1 MGAGMTV
8 DEVSTSESMRRMIAG
23 FQVSQALYVAAK
35 LGIADLLAKGPQ
47 GVKELAETTET
58 DAPTLYRVLRGLA
71 SLGVFAEDDAGSFG
85 LTPLAECL
93 RSDAPGS
100 QRANAIMRCG
110 PSFWSSWGDLLTTVK
125 TGETAFPRVHGMD
138 RWDYLARH
146 PEESTIFDAA
156 MTSLTA
162 RFSAAI
168 AGEYDFSRFGVL
180 ADVGGGAGR
189 LLATILAANPSM
201 RGILFDQPQVV
212 AGAPAQLTQAG
223 VADRCD
229 IVGGSFFESVPSG
242 ADAYL
247 LKSII
252 ADWDDEQA
260 IAILRI
266 CRAAMSNRGKLL
278 LVEFVLK
285 PGNEPDPGKMVDLN
299 MMVMNGGRVR
309 TADDFGRLFT
319 AAGFLLSDVIPISGP
334 FSVIEG
340 IPA

>member
-1 MGAGMTV
+1 M
-8 DEVSTSESMRRMIAG
+8 
-23 FQVSQALYVAAK
+23 
-35 LGIADLLAKGPQ
+35 
-47 GVKELAETTET
+47 KELAETTET

-138 RWDYLARH
+138 RWDYLVRH

-168 AGEYDFSRFGVL
+168 AGGYDFSRFGVL

-212 AGAPAQLTQAG
+212 AARRRSWRRQAWLT
-223 VADRCD
+223 
-229 IVGGSFFESVPSG
+229 
-242 ADAYL
+242 DAT
-247 LKSII
+247 SWREISSSRS
-252 ADWDDEQA
+252 Q
-260 IAILRI
+260 R
-266 CRAAMSNRGKLL
+266 
-278 LVEFVLK
+278 
-285 PGNEPDPGKMVDLN
+285 
-299 MMVMNGGRVR
+299 GGRLLAQEHHR
-309 TADDFGRLFT
+309 RLGR
-319 AAGFLLSDVIPISGP
+319 
-334 FSVIEG
+334 
-340 IPA
+340 